1 MNFRNIHV
9 QRDGLLAV
17 VTINRPDALNAL
29 DTTQA
34 TELLLTGLR
43 KTSTNA
49 EFLKWVERELSKE
62 SK

>member
-1 MNFRNIHV
+1 MPESDV
-9 QRDGLLAV
+9 CDEELQRIYQLRRV
-17 VTINRPDALNAL
+17 LNAL
-29 DTTQA
+29 DATQA

-49 EFLKWVERELSKE
+49 EFLKWVQRELSKE